1 MRLIHRL
8 LSARIIITAIACAT
22 VNTCSTPNSSTPN
35 TATSPT
41 RGQPPMKIT
50 GASERES
57 IKGSS
62 EYFTGEATIEMLFA
76 PNGPRDF
83 SGAYVTFQP
92 GARTAWHV
100 HPAGQ
105 TIIVTKGKAWVQ
117 NEGKERVTLKEGD
130 VLWTPPGVRHWHG
143 ATTDG
148 EMTHLVVQGVIEGTP
163 VHWKEHVSDTEY
175 NP

>member
-1 MRLIHRL
+1 
-8 LSARIIITAIACAT
+8 
-22 VNTCSTPNSSTPN
+22 
-35 TATSPT
+35 
-41 RGQPPMKIT
+41 MKIT
-50 GASERES
+50 SANERAS

-105 TIIVTKGKAWVQ
+105 TIIVTKGEAWVQ
-117 NEGKERVTLKEGD
+117 SEGKERITLKEGD

-143 ATTDG
+143 ATATTALTHIAIHERDETGHVTWMEPVTDEQYRKG
-148 EMTHLVVQGVIEGTP
+148 
-163 VHWKEHVSDTEY
+163 
-175 NP
+175 